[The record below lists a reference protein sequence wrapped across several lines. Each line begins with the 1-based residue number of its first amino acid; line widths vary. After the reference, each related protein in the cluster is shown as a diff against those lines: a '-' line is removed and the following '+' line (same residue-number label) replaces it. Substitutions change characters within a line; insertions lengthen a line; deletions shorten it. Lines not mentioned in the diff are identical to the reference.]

1 MQDTIILIQCVSSKR
16 EEACKAKRLYN
27 STYFTRMREYA
38 EATGEPWKILSAKHG
53 LVDPEEVLEPY
64 DAFGLSKVQCRRI
77 AAELDRQDV
86 TTVKVIAGKKYT
98 NPLTPELEA
107 KGIDVIELCRGQ
119 RIGERLQTLKT
130 LTKEVSNH
138 TLC

>member
-1 MQDTIILIQCVSSKR
+1 
-16 EEACKAKRLYN
+16 
-27 STYFTRMREYA
+27 MREYA

-53 LVDPEEVLEPY
+53 LIDPEDVIEPY
-64 DAFGLSKVQCRRI
+64 DAFGLSKVQCKRI

-86 TTVKVIAGKKYT
+86 TTVKIVAGKKYT

-107 KGIDVIELCRGQ
+107 YGIEVIELCRGQ